1 MFLVKE
7 TRKKKEDQTQK
18 FYSKKSILLHII
30 ISKHALEFNLCHYKP
45 CPTQSGAKTIPKI
58 ATVVLP
64 NNIQNFG
71 KKIENKSI
79 ISHFLF
85 QDFRE
90 ILSKTQS

>member
-30 ISKHALEFNLCHYKP
+30 ISKHTLEFNLCHYKP

-58 ATVVLP
+58 ATVVFS
-64 NNIQNFG
+64 QQYTKFW
-71 KKIENKSI
+71 KENWK
-79 ISHFLF
+79 
-85 QDFRE
+85 
-90 ILSKTQS
+90 